1 MEHHFIKETLV
12 ISETIVNTLMAVM
25 IAGSLFL
32 AAASYLPQFKSLPT
46 PSWSTQFFSTVLV
59 VIASKVITLYV
70 VLYWY
75 LTAKEGTEHTFFIWG
90 YFLCMLFGIY
100 VYFNFGSSERER
112 MNVVRIFE
120 NRPLAAFISFG
131 ILLFYS
137 FCTYVSYNY
146 WGAQPEKTV
155 FLGIALISVVD
166 FFFFSLLWLRYWTQ
180 RAAITKEA
188 AEYHGVKPKK

>member
-1 MEHHFIKETLV
+1 MIP
-12 ISETIVNTLMAVM
+12 ETIVNALMAVM

-32 AAASYLPQFKSLPT
+32 AVASYLPQFKNLPT

-59 VIASKVITLYV
+59 VITSKVITLYV
-70 VLYWY
+70 VLYWFF
-75 LTAKEGTEHTFFIWG
+75 TAKEGTEHTFFIWG

-120 NRPLAAFISFG
+120 NARLAAFISFG

-137 FCTYVSYNY
+137 FCTITGYNY
-146 WGAQPEKTV
+146 WVAQPEKTV
-155 FLGIALISVVD
+155 FLGIALISAVD
-166 FFFFSLLWLRYWTQ
+166 FFFFFLLWLRYWVK
-180 RAAITKEA
+180 RNAITKEA
-188 AEYHGVKPKK
+188 ADYHVVKPKK

>member
-1 MEHHFIKETLV
+1 MIPETLV
-12 ISETIVNTLMAVM
+12 NALMVVM
-25 IAGSLFL
+25 IGGSFFL
-32 AAASYLPQFKSLPT
+32 AVASYLPQFKSLPT

-59 VIASKVITLYV
+59 VITSKVITLYV

-75 LTAKEGTEHTFFIWG
+75 MTAAAGTPHTFFIWG

-112 MNVVRIFE
+112 MNVVRLFE
-120 NRPLAAFISFG
+120 NARLAAVISSG

-137 FCTYVSYNY
+137 FCGYVSYTY
-146 WGAQPEKTV
+146 WNAQPDKVV

-166 FFFFSLLWLRYWTQ
+166 FFFFALLWLRYWLQ
-180 RAAITKEA
+180 RSVITKEA
-188 AEYHGVKPKK
+188 QQYHRDQLPSPKKK